1 MYKEIIICFV
11 IIVGVVIIN
20 NLSQKYT
27 DKIIEEKRN
36 DLYQIR
42 DKIKAYI
49 DNDNND
55 QNNKNNKKSEERV
68 KEEIF
73 EYTDETLKEWK
84 KQYFLLAIYLEH
96 DELEKVEKELVSLK
110 ANAEVKNYDEMIEN
124 IEMSIFALE
133 HLKEKEVFNPDN
145 FF

>member
-27 DKIIEEKRN
+27 DKIIEEKRI

-55 QNNKNNKKSEERV
+55 QNNKKSEEGV